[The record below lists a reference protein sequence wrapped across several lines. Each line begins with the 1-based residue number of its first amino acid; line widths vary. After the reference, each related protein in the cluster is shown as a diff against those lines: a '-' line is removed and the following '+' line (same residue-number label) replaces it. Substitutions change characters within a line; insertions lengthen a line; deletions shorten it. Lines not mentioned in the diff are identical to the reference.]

1 MQEYF
6 ANSIFFG
13 VFLTIFVYQ
22 LAGKLQKKWP
32 LPIFNP
38 LLVSI
43 FAIMLILTVTGI
55 PYETYEQGAQMIG
68 NFLTPLTVCLAVP
81 LYRQLQIL
89 KKNIAAVLISITS
102 GVIAHAMT
110 MLVLAQL
117 FGLDDMLRNSIMSK
131 SVTTAIALGITTELG
146 GIQGVT
152 VIGVVIAGVMG
163 PVVGPTVLRL
173 VRVKNPVAFGL
184 GMGSASH
191 AIGTSKALEIGE
203 VQGAMSSLAIVVTG
217 ILTVIVVPIVMNFAG

>member
-13 VFLTIFVYQ
+13 VFLTIFMYQ
-22 LAGKLQKKWP
+22 LAAKLQKKWP
-32 LPIFNP
+32 LPVFNP
-38 LLVSI
+38 LLITI
-43 FAIMLILTVTGI
+43 FSIMLILTVTGI
-55 PYETYEQGAQMIG
+55 PYETYEQGAKLIG

-81 LYRQLQIL
+81 LYRQLRIL
-89 KKNIAAVLISITS
+89 KENIAAVFIGISC
-102 GVIAHAMT
+102 GVVAHAAT
-110 MLVLAQL
+110 MIILAKVLNV
-117 FGLDDMLRNSIMSK
+117 DEVLRNSLMGK
-131 SVTTAIALGITTELG
+131 SVTTAIALGITSEMN

-152 VIGVVIAGVMG
+152 VIGVVVAGIMG
-163 PVVGPTVLRL
+163 PVVGPTVLKL
-173 VRVKNPVAFGL
+173 IRVKNPIAFGL

-217 ILTVIVVPIVMNFAG
+217 ILTVIFVPIVIGFVG

>member
-13 VFLTIFVYQ
+13 VFLTIFIYQ
-22 LAGKLQKKWP
+22 LAGKLQKRFP
-32 LPIFNP
+32 IPIFNP
-38 LLVSI
+38 LLISI
-43 FAIMLILTVTGI
+43 FSIMIILSVTGI
-55 PYETYEQGAQMIG
+55 PYETYEQGARMIG

-81 LYRQLQIL
+81 LYRQLRIL
-89 KKNIAAVLISITS
+89 KENIAAVLISIVC
-102 GVIAHAMT
+102 GCLAHIGT
-110 MLVLAQL
+110 MIVLANL
-117 FGLDDMLRNSIMSK
+117 LGVEDILRNSLLGK
-131 SVTTAIALGITTELG
+131 SVTTAIALGITSEPD

-173 VRVKNPVAFGL
+173 IGVKNPIAFGL

-203 VQGAMSSLAIVVTG
+203 IQGAMSSLAIVVTG
-217 ILTVIVVPIVMNFAG
+217 ILTVIIVPIVMNFAG

>member
-1 MQEYF
+1 
-6 ANSIFFG
+6 
-13 VFLTIFVYQ
+13 
-22 LAGKLQKKWP
+22 
-32 LPIFNP
+32 
-38 LLVSI
+38 
-43 FAIMLILTVTGI
+43 
-55 PYETYEQGAQMIG
+55 MIG

-81 LYRQLQIL
+81 LYRQLKIL
-89 KKNIAAVLISITS
+89 KENIAAVLIGITS
-102 GVIAHAMT
+102 GVIAHAVT

-117 FGLDDMLRNSIMSK
+117 FGLDDVLRNSIMSK
-131 SVTTAIALGITTELG
+131 SVTTAIALGVTTELG

-173 VRVKNPVAFGL
+173 VGVKNPVAFGL

-217 ILTVIVVPIVMNFAG
+217 ILTVIVVPIVMNFVG